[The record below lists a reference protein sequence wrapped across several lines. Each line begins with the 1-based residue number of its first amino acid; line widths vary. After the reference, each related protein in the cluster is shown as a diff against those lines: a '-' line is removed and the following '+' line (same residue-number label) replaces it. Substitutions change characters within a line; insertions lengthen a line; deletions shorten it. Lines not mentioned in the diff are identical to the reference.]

1 MAAKIEVLDNKGKK
15 VSDINVAEETFGYK
29 VNEATVHQVVVAY
42 LNGLR
47 QGTASTKTRGEVSG
61 GGAKPWRQKGTGRA
75 RAGSNRSPIWRHGGI
90 THGPQPRDFATKV
103 PKKMKY
109 AALKGALAEKMRD
122 GQVRVIDELKWETP
136 STKAAV
142 ELLQALGAE
151 GKVLAVFMD
160 KGDAYIK
167 SFRNLPQVKVV
178 SAGQLTTYDV
188 LNCDDMIMT
197 KDVFDIVA
205 KERLS

>member
-1 MAAKIEVLDNKGKK
+1 MAATINVLDIKGKK
-15 VSDINVAEETFGYK
+15 VSDIAIAEEIMAYK
-29 VNEATVHQVVVAY
+29 VNQATVHQVVVAY

-109 AALKGALAEKMRD
+109 AALKGSLTEKMRD
-122 GQVRVIDELKWETP
+122 DQVKVVDKLPWKAP

-142 ELLQALGAE
+142 ELLSALNAE
-151 GKVLAVFMD
+151 GKVLAVVMD
-160 KGDAYIK
+160 ERDEVIK
-167 SFRNLPQVKVV
+167 SFQNLPQVKIV

-188 LNCDDMIMT
+188 LNCDDVVTTEEIFNIM
-197 KDVFDIVA
+197 V
-205 KERLS
+205 KERLA

>member
-1 MAAKIEVLDNKGKK
+1 MADKIKVLDTKGKA
-15 VSDINVAEETFGYK
+15 VSEVAVGDAINFQ
-29 VNEATVHQVVVAY
+29 VNQATVHQVVVAY
-42 LNGLR
+42 QSGLR

-90 THGPQPRDFATKV
+90 THGPHPRDFSVKV

-109 AALKGALAEKMRD
+109 AALKGALAEKLRD
-122 GQVRVIDELKWETP
+122 DQVKIVDQISWDKP

-142 ELLQALGAE
+142 ALLAAVGAQ
-151 GKVLAVFMD
+151 GKVLAIVRD
-160 KGDAYIK
+160 ENENVIK
-167 SFRNLPQVKVV
+167 SFQNLPYVKVA

-188 LNCDDMIMT
+188 LNCDDIVTT
-197 KDVFDIVA
+197 KSVFEIVA
-205 KERLS
+205 KERLA

>member
-1 MAAKIEVLDNKGKK
+1 MADKIKVLDTKGKA
-15 VSDINVAEETFGYK
+15 VSEVTVGDAIKFQ
-29 VNEATVHQVVVAY
+29 VNQATVHQVVVAY
-42 LNGLR
+42 QSGLR

-90 THGPQPRDFATKV
+90 THGPQPRDFSVKV

-109 AALKGALAEKMRD
+109 AALKGALAEKLRD
-122 GQVRVIDELKWETP
+122 DQVKIVDQISWDKP

-142 ELLQALGAE
+142 ELLAALGAQ
-151 GKVLAVFMD
+151 GKVLAIVKD
-160 KGDAYIK
+160 ESDNVIK
-167 SFRNLPQVKVV
+167 SFQNLPHVKIA

-188 LNCDDMIMT
+188 LNCDDIVTT
-197 KDVFDIVA
+197 KSVFEIVA
-205 KERLS
+205 KERLA

>member
-1 MAAKIEVLDNKGKK
+1 MADKIKVLDQKGKA
-15 VSDINVAEETFGYK
+15 VSEVTVGDAIKFE
-29 VNEATVHQVVVAY
+29 VNPATVHQVVVAY
-42 LNGLR
+42 QAGLR

-90 THGPQPRDFATKV
+90 THGPQPRDFAVKV

-109 AALKGALAEKMRD
+109 AALKGALAEKLRD
-122 GQVRVIDELKWETP
+122 DQVKIVDSLAWEKP

-142 ELLQALGAE
+142 ALLAAVGAE
-151 GKVLAVFMD
+151 GKVLAIVRD
-160 KGDAYIK
+160 ENENVIK
-167 SFRNLPQVKVV
+167 SFQNLPHVKVA

-188 LNCDDMIMT
+188 LNCDDIVTT
-197 KDVFDIVA
+197 KGVFEIVA
-205 KERLS
+205 KERLA